1 VRLHEMFVR
10 TAKRDEKKLAIVD
23 RATNQRV
30 GYKSVLIRALIL
42 ARKLKGIDE
51 GFVGVMV
58 PTSAGCM
65 YATLAVLMSGRT
77 PVMINYSTGAAENCR
92 DAQRRL
98 AFHTIITSRA
108 LLERIKCPVVDGMIC
123 LEDLAKRVSKLD
135 KLRGAFRASV
145 SADRI
150 LAKLPG
156 GSETDNAVIL
166 FTSGSEKE
174 PKAVPLTHANIASN
188 IEGISQAV
196 DFTADDVML
205 ANLPLFHVF
214 GLTVNMW
221 LPLARGMTIVTCP
234 NPLEFKSVCSA
245 VRDQRVTVMVGTPAF
260 LTGYLQKSEPDDFG
274 TVRLLI
280 TGADKCPE
288 SLRRGYW
295 DKHRVILLEGYGTT
309 ETSPVISVNTPQHN
323 RAGSVGRAL
332 PNVKVRIE
340 HYDTGEECP
349 VNQIGKVLVKGP
361 SVMSGYFDDFET
373 TSLHIRHGWYDTGD
387 MGYMDD
393 DGYLWHVGRLRR
405 FLKIA
410 GEMVS
415 LVKVEDVLERLLPDD
430 CACCVVEVP
439 DAVRGA
445 RIVAAVTAEVDE
457 KTVLSQMAESLP
469 RIALPKQFVVLPEL
483 PKMSSGKLDFRR
495 ITEIVRDLVQHR
507 TPVT

>member
-1 VRLHEMFVR
+1 VRLHESFVR

-30 GYKSVLIRALIL
+30 DYKSVLIRALIL
-42 ARKLKGIDE
+42 AEKLKGTDD

-58 PTSAGCM
+58 PTSAGCI

-77 PVMINYSTGAAENCR
+77 PVMINYSTGASDNCR
-92 DAQRRL
+92 EAQRRL
-98 AFHTIITSRA
+98 AFRTILISRA
-108 LLERIKCPVVDGMIC
+108 LLDRIKCPVVDGMIC

-135 KLRGAFRASV
+135 KLRGAFRATV

-150 LAKLPG
+150 ISRLPK
-156 GSETDNAVIL
+156 GSDADTAVIL
-166 FTSGSEKE
+166 FTSGSEKD
-174 PKAVPLTHANIASN
+174 PKAVPLTHGNIASN
-188 IEGISQAV
+188 IEGVSQAV
-196 DFTADDVML
+196 EFTADDVML

-221 LPLARGMTIVTCP
+221 LPLTYGMTIVTYP
-234 NPLEFKSVCSA
+234 NPLDFKSVCTA
-245 VRDQRVTVMVGTPAF
+245 VRDERVTVMVGTPAF
-260 LTGYLQKSEPDDFG
+260 LAGYLQKSDPGDFAG
-274 TVRLLI
+274 VRLVI

-288 SLRRGYW
+288 SLRRGFW
-295 DKHRVILLEGYGTT
+295 DKHRIILLEGYGTT

-323 RAGSVGRAL
+323 RPGSVGRAL
-332 PNVKVRIE
+332 PNVEVRIE
-340 HYDTGEECP
+340 HYDTGEACRVHE
-349 VNQIGKVLVKGP
+349 IGKVLVKGP
-361 SVMSGYFDDFET
+361 SVMRGYFDDFEA
-373 TSLHIRHGWYDTGD
+373 TSMHLRHGWYDTGD
-387 MGYMDD
+387 MGFMDD

-430 CACCVVEVP
+430 CSCCVVEVP
-439 DAVRGA
+439 DALRGA

-457 KTVLSQMAESLP
+457 KTILAQMAESLP
-469 RIALPKQFVVLPEL
+469 RIALPRQFVVLPEL

-495 ITEIVRDLVQHR
+495 ITEIVRDAVQHR
-507 TPVT
+507 APTA